1 MIPAKNHEAVSKF
14 VKVMPR
20 ILWPLFFRTRCTC
33 SLFRTE
39 IFQKL
44 TCTSNVKY
52 FLRFLIIIT
61 RNGSLM
67 PSVFI
72 ASAGHVMYVVLQQTT
87 ASNTDL
93 FSSEYVRVL
102 GHEMKFLVCTLNYKG
117 CPIKFNSTTYM
128 YSAQA

>member
-1 MIPAKNHEAVSKF
+1 
-14 VKVMPR
+14 
-20 ILWPLFFRTRCTC
+20 
-33 SLFRTE
+33 
-39 IFQKL
+39 
-44 TCTSNVKY
+44 
-52 FLRFLIIIT
+52 
-61 RNGSLM
+61 M

-93 FSSEYVRVL
+93 FTSDYVRVL
-102 GHEMKFLVCTLNYKG
+102 GHQMKFVVCTLNYKG